1 MVPTYNNFAELS
13 ALLLM
18 LKCVVSTNV
27 SHLQIFCD
35 SLLFI
40 NWIRNLFLSL
50 YDHIKQIETQL
61 VFVSYSHVYRELN
74 MQDDSLSKEALIFY
88 SSIVVEVE
96 NRADEKL
103 PTVWRP
109 IYAHSFVL
117 DYAVVHGDLEV
128 ISSPVYATIH
138 GYFEVISS
146 PSFKIPVLI

>member
-96 NRADEKL
+96 DRADEKL
-103 PTVWRP
+103 P
-109 IYAHSFVL
+109 
-117 DYAVVHGDLEV
+117 VV
-128 ISSPVYATIH
+128 
-138 GYFEVISS
+138 
-146 PSFKIPVLI
+146 

>member
-1 MVPTYNNFAELS
+1 MVPTYNNFVELS

-35 SLLFI
+35 SFLFI

-88 SSIVVEVE
+88 SSIVFEVE
-96 NRADEKL
+96 DREDEKL
-103 PTVWRP
+103 P
-109 IYAHSFVL
+109 
-117 DYAVVHGDLEV
+117 AV
-128 ISSPVYATIH
+128 
-138 GYFEVISS
+138 
-146 PSFKIPVLI
+146 

>member
-18 LKCVVSTNV
+18 LKCVVSRNV

-35 SLLFI
+35 SLLVI
-40 NWIRNLFLSL
+40 NWIINLLLSL

-74 MQDDSLSKEALIFY
+74 MQDDSLSKEALNFY

-96 NRADEKL
+96 DKVNEKL
-103 PTVWRP
+103 T
-109 IYAHSFVL
+109 
-117 DYAVVHGDLEV
+117 AV
-128 ISSPVYATIH
+128 
-138 GYFEVISS
+138 
-146 PSFKIPVLI
+146 